1 VLIAAAFGACGGGGG
16 ATQPPDAPCAT
27 ATEIEGLRLRHAALA
42 VLLAAASCS
51 AGGGDAPCAP
61 PADVDGLRLN
71 QVQVVGSHNS
81 YRRRTY
87 APLFA
92 HLRNIR
98 ACLSAELDPETWD
111 YDHPPLREQLDAGVR
126 ALEIDIYDDPEGG
139 RFYNRQ
145 GLRWIG
151 EPAVSHVAALL
162 EPGFKVLHVPDFDY
176 ETHHVTFVSAL
187 GEIARWS
194 EAHPRHVPIA
204 IHVETKQATVADDLP
219 DLGLTTALPFDAAAA
234 DALDAE
240 IRSAI
245 PVAHIITP
253 DEVRGAHATLE
264 EAVLAGGWPTLADA
278 RGRIFFLLEGAAID
292 AYVTGAPGL
301 VGRLMF
307 ANAPPGTPHAAV
319 VIAGNPVKDGAAI
332 ADLVRRGYVVRTM
345 ADAGTVQAR
354 TGDVT
359 ARDAALAS
367 GAQIVTTDYD
377 RPDPRGDTPDSGWTN
392 YSVDLPG
399 GGGARINP
407 VSGGPRAPARIC
419 ED

>member
-1 VLIAAAFGACGGGGG
+1 M
-16 ATQPPDAPCAT
+16 
-27 ATEIEGLRLRHAALA
+27 RRAALA
-42 VLLAAASCS
+42 VLFAT
-51 AGGGDAPCAP
+51 AGCAGPRGVDARCAP
-61 PADVDGLRLN
+61 AAEVDGLRLN
-71 QVQVVGSHNS
+71 QLQVIGSHNS

-92 HLRNIR
+92 HLQNIR

-126 ALEIDIYDDPEGG
+126 ALEIDIYNDPAGG

-151 EPAVSHVAALL
+151 EPVLSHVAALFQ
-162 EPGFKVLHVPDFDY
+162 PGFKVLHVPDFDY
-176 ETHHVTFVSAL
+176 ESHHVTFVSAL

-194 EAHPRHVPIA
+194 WAHPRHVPIA

-245 PVAHIITP
+245 PVDHIITP
-253 DEVRGAHATLE
+253 DEVRAAHPTLE
-264 EAVLAGGWPTLADA
+264 EAVRAGGWPTLAA
-278 RGRIFFLLEGAAID
+278 TRGRIFFFLEGAAVG
-292 AYVTGAPGL
+292 AYVAGAPGL

-307 ANAPPGTPHAAV
+307 VNSRPGAAHAAV

-332 ADLVRRGYVVRTM
+332 AELVRRGYLVRTM
-345 ADAGTVQAR
+345 ADAGTVQAH

-367 GAQIVTTDYD
+367 GAQIVTTDYY
-377 RPDPRGDTPDSGWTN
+377 RPDPRGDTPGSGWTR
-392 YSVDLPG
+392 YSVQLPG
-399 GGGARINP
+399 GGAARTNP
-407 VSGGPRAPARIC
+407 VSGGARASLRVC